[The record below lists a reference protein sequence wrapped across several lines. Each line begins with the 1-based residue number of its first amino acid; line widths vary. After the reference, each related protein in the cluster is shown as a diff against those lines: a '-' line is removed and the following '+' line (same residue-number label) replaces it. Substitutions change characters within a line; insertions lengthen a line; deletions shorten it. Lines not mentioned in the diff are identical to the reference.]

1 MSGDIRDVLIE
12 VSPGEVRVAVLDGGG
27 ALRAFHVERM
37 GDASLAGAICLGR
50 VARLEKATQ
59 SAFIDIG
66 GKTPAFLA
74 RAKGVREGQ
83 TLLVQVSRD
92 SFGDKGPAVTR
103 AVSLPGRYLVL
114 RPTESGLHWPKS
126 MPGRVR
132 KSVEEAL
139 RNCVRDD
146 NGLTVRSNSALAG
159 PGALAAE
166 AERLRGA
173 WSALE
178 AQVRE
183 GGKPGP
189 LRPAPRLIDRVLTD
203 YAPTGGLVLDDRV
216 LVGEI
221 ARRLRTEAPDLRDS
235 LALHDDRAPLFE
247 SAGVEDQI
255 ETCLSRRV
263 PLPRGG
269 SLVIDE
275 LEALTAID
283 VNMGGAGT
291 GRSSEDAVMALNR
304 AAASEAARQVM
315 VRNIAGLIVVDFV
328 SMRNKGNRRRLVEAM
343 RRAFAPDRVTVD
355 VLGMTPAGLIEV
367 TRQRRGSS
375 LAAVMLDSRR
385 SDPPMRPEAVA
396 CAALRAALRSL
407 GGGRPVL
414 RCAPAVAEALEG
426 TLRPAWGEASRRL
439 GRDLTVQADPA
450 CPRYAIERE
459 RRS

>member
-12 VSPGEVRVAVLDGGG
+12 VSPGETRVAALDGEG

-37 GDASLAGAICLGR
+37 GEASLVGTICLGR
-50 VARLEKATQ
+50 VVRMEKATQ
-59 SAFIDIG
+59 SALLDIG
-66 GKTPAFLA
+66 GEAPAFLA
-74 RAKGVREGQ
+74 RAKGLHEGQ

-103 AVSLPGRYLVL
+103 AISLPGRYLVL
-114 RPTESGLHWPKS
+114 RPTESGLRWPKS

-139 RNCVRDD
+139 QDCVRDD
-146 NGLTVRSNSALAG
+146 DGLTVRSNSALAG
-159 PGALAAE
+159 PGAITAE

-173 WSALE
+173 WRVLDAAGRE
-178 AQVRE
+178 A
-183 GGKPGP
+183 GKPRP
-189 LRPAPRLIDRVLTD
+189 LRPAPGLVERVLMD
-203 YAPTGGLVLDDRV
+203 NAPSGGLVLDDRI
-216 LVGEI
+216 LVAEI
-221 ARRLRTEAPDLRDS
+221 ARRLPAEAPDLDGR
-235 LALHDDRAPLFE
+235 LALHDDRTPLFE
-247 SAGVEDQI
+247 SFGVQDQI
-255 ETCLSRRV
+255 ETCLSRLV

-283 VNMGGAGT
+283 VNMGAAGT

-315 VRNIAGLIVVDFV
+315 VRNIAGLIVIDFV
-328 SMRNKGNRRRLVEAM
+328 SMRNKGNRRHLVEAV
-343 RRAFAPDRVTVD
+343 RRAFAQDRVTVD

-367 TRQRRGSS
+367 TRQRRGPS
-375 LAAVMLDSRR
+375 LAAVMLESRR

-396 CAALRAALRSL
+396 CAALRAALRAL

-414 RCAPAVAEALEG
+414 RCAPAVADVLEG
-426 TLRPAWGEASRRL
+426 ALRSAWAEVSRRL
-439 GRDLTVQADPA
+439 GQDLAVRADPA
-450 CPRYAIERE
+450 CPDYVIERE
-459 RRS
+459 QRS